1 MKKSIIVIGV
11 IAITL
16 LIINTATAIP
26 QKNST
31 TLMEKLDKI
40 QEIKDI
46 KDPTIRYII
55 GVILIIVGVILFLIG
70 S

>member
-1 MKKSIIVIGV
+1 MKKSIIVFGV
-11 IAITL
+11 IVITL
-16 LIINTATAIP
+16 LLISTATAIP
-26 QKNST
+26 QKDST

-46 KDPTIRYII
+46 NDLRYII
-55 GVILIIVGVILFLIG
+55 GVILLIIGVILFLIG